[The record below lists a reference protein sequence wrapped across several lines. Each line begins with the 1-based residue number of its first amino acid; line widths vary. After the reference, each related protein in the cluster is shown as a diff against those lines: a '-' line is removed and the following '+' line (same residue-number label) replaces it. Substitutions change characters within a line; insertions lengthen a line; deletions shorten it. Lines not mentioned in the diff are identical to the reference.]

1 MEGKGSS
8 SVVLTVLWHLV
19 QSLWYLTFQFMSTIN
34 IVLFGGLLIIVGCI
48 LKCSCLRNC
57 VSVGVFGCGDMTADT

>member
-1 MEGKGSS
+1 
-8 SVVLTVLWHLV
+8 
-19 QSLWYLTFQFMSTIN
+19 MSTIN

-57 VSVGVFGCGDMTADT
+57 VSVGAFGCTEMTADTWCSNYTCVYFSPYVFRQHSGRHKILN